1 MIIAKFYKS
10 SNNIIGFSIIGHA
23 YFDEYGK
30 DIVCASVTSA
40 VQLTANAIT
49 ECLKDSSAKVDIFDN
64 NINLILSN
72 NNNFNES
79 SVIFI
84 EALIFHLDIL
94 SKRYVNT
101 IKIEYQEV

>member
-10 SNNIIGFSIIGHA
+10 SNNIIGFSISGHA

-40 VQLTANAIT
+40 VQLTSNAIT
-49 ECLKDSSAKVDIFDN
+49 ECLKDSSAKVDVFDN
-64 NINLILSN
+64 NINLFLSN
-72 NNNFNES
+72 NDFNES